1 CFELRSWKTK
11 YRGPLVIH
19 AAMKIDAEDAR
30 QLGLNPEKLITSA
43 FVGVAI
49 LSDVRPYTREDANLL
64 KKRRSGFGWFPHNFS
79 WVLKK
84 PRRISPVKAKGQLSL
99 FKVPKAVERRIRK
112 VMSAAARAKI
122 SKATKARWARFRAAK
137 AKGKHQSLLENG
149 CKRPRK
155 ISRKSNRE
163 AARYYSYGVTLK
175 SNRVRA
181 RGLLLFPATYCQ
193 SQSPG
198 WTATFPQNADR
209 LGWRGKDGLNSR
221 LRRMCACRD
230 LG

>member
-1 CFELRSWKTK
+1 MDIL
-11 YRGPLVIH
+11 
-19 AAMKIDAEDAR
+19 AALKREEAKLQKQADTVRAAIKV
-30 QLGLNPEKLITSA
+30 LGGGVTSS
-43 FVGVAI
+43 GKRI
-49 LSDVRPYTREDANLL
+49 GR
-64 KKRRSGFGWFPHNFS
+64 KKR
-79 WVLKK
+79 
-84 PRRISPVKAKGQLSL
+84 
-99 FKVPKAVERRIRK
+99 
-112 VMSAAARAKI
+112 VMSAAARARI
-122 SKATKARWARFRAAK
+122 SKATKARWAKFRAAK

>member
-1 CFELRSWKTK
+1 
-11 YRGPLVIH
+11 
-19 AAMKIDAEDAR
+19 
-30 QLGLNPEKLITSA
+30 
-43 FVGVAI
+43 
-49 LSDVRPYTREDANLL
+49 
-64 KKRRSGFGWFPHNFS
+64 
-79 WVLKK
+79 
-84 PRRISPVKAKGQLSL
+84 
-99 FKVPKAVERRIRK
+99 
-112 VMSAAARAKI
+112 MSAAARARI
-122 SKATKARWARFRAAK
+122 SKATKARWAKFRAAK

-209 LGWRGKDGLNSR
+209 LGWKRDRKSTRLNSSHSQISYAVFC
-221 LRRMCACRD
+221 LKKKTKQPPTVSIDEVIYNAC
-230 LG
+230 

>member
-1 CFELRSWKTK
+1 
-11 YRGPLVIH
+11 
-19 AAMKIDAEDAR
+19 MKILAAIKREEKR
-30 QLGLNPEKLITSA
+30 LEKQLGKLQHQLNGIRAAAKALGDSTS
-43 FVGVAI
+43 
-49 LSDVRPYTREDANLL
+49 RELKAV
-64 KKRRSGFGWFPHNFS
+64 KKR
-79 WVLKK
+79 VL
-84 PRRISPVKAKGQLSL
+84 
-99 FKVPKAVERRIRK
+99 
-112 VMSAAARAKI
+112 SAAARAKI
-122 SKATKARWARFRAAK
+122 SKATKARWAKFRAAK